1 MYRGIRYAKMFKLS
15 KGIKRDEIL
24 STIECCAV
32 LKASEVKWMYMEIK
46 ILMNS

>member
-24 STIECCAV
+24 STIELSAA
-32 LKASEVKWMYMEIK
+32 LFSGQVK
-46 ILMNS
+46 LSGCT